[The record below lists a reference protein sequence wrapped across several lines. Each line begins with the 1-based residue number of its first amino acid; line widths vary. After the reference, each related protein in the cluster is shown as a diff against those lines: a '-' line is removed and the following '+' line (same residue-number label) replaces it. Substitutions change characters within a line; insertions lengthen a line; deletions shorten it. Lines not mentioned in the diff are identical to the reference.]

1 MFDQN
6 EKTEEE
12 TLAGTHAVHSEG
24 IKDVTKEM
32 KNSLCMFYICYWL
45 QYHAGTIKLSSSR
58 NLV

>member
-24 IKDVTKEM
+24 IKEVTNQM
-32 KNSLCMFYICYWL
+32 KNFFVKVLYLLLASIPCW
-45 QYHAGTIKLSSSR
+45 
-58 NLV
+58 NN

>member
-24 IKDVTKEM
+24 IKDVTKQM
-32 KNSLCMFYICYWL
+32 KNSLCRF
-45 QYHAGTIKLSSSR
+45 
-58 NLV
+58 

>member
-12 TLAGTHAVHSEG
+12 TLAGANAVHSEG
-24 IKDVTKEM
+24 IKDVTKQM
-32 KNSLCMFYICYWL
+32 KNFLCRFYICYWL
-45 QYHAGTIKLSSSR
+45 QYHTGTIKLSSFG